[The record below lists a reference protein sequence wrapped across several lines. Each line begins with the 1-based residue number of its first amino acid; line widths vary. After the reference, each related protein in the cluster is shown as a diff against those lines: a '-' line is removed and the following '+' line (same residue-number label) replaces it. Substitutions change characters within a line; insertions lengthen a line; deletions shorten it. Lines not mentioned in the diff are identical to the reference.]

1 MNRRRTPV
9 VLLLAGAMLG
19 ACSTSAESPEVPAS
33 VASPTVSS
41 APTASESPA
50 ASATDGASPSVEPTP
65 EPPAV
70 GGIYAGPASG
80 VLDPRVANLPP
91 RVYVPNEGSNDVA
104 VIDPETFQIVG
115 RFPAGAAPEH
125 ISPDWDFSKLYVS
138 NMNGATLTVIDP
150 ETHQATETMQVPF
163 PYNTY
168 FTPDGSKAII
178 VADYLGIDMVADN
191 GLYFYDRETWDL
203 IKFVQVPWPG
213 VNHLDFSA
221 DGSYL
226 MVTCESAGVVV
237 KIDTASLEI
246 VGMVEVG
253 GSPLDVRLGPDGDV
267 FYVANQGTH
276 GVDVIDAE
284 ALEAVGFI
292 PTASGAH
299 AFAFSRDAS
308 RLFVTNRLENTISV
322 IDLASRTV
330 VDTWE
335 AGGSP
340 DMATVSPDGS
350 QLWISNRFHGTVT
363 VFDPETG
370 EQLANIATGGNP
382 HGLTYW
388 PQPGGISLGHNGN
401 MR

>member
-9 VLLLAGAMLG
+9 VLILAGAMIG
-19 ACSTSAESPEVPAS
+19 ACTTSAQSPEATPS
-33 VASPTVSS
+33 VA
-41 APTASESPA
+41 APSGSTAPSASESA
-50 ASATDGASPSVEPTP
+50 APSASEASSPSVEPTP
-65 EPPAV
+65 SGPPV

-80 VLDPRVANLPP
+80 VLDARVADLPP
-91 RVYVPNEGSNDVA
+91 RVYVPNETSNDIA
-104 VIDPETFQIVG
+104 VIDPETFEIVG
-115 RFPAGAAPEH
+115 RITAGAAPEH

-150 ETHQATETMQVPF
+150 ETQESSETMEVPF

-191 GLYFYDRETWDL
+191 GLYFYDRETWEL

-226 MVTCESAGVVV
+226 MVTTESAGAVV
-237 KIDTASLEI
+237 KIDTTTLEI
-246 VGMVEVG
+246 LGTVDVG
-253 GSPLDVRLGPDGDV
+253 GSPLDIRLGPDGDV

-276 GVDVIDAE
+276 GIDIIDAE
-284 ALEAVGFI
+284 AMEAVAFI
-292 PTASGAH
+292 PTSNGAH

-322 IDLASRTV
+322 IDLATNTV

-363 VFDPETG
+363 VYDPETG

-388 PQPGGISLGHNGN
+388 PQPGSISLGHNGN